1 MFSKLIKQKMRCR
14 SKLRFG
20 VLFSLNL
27 RYNQKYKVVGAIKKV
42 RVTAKDVAKRA
53 GVSAATVSMILNG
66 KSSSKF
72 PERTCRRVIDACNE
86 LGYVRN
92 GAFKSAAL
100 DDKVLVAITPT
111 LSNLYYVHMVE
122 AMQRRAKELGYS
134 LLAFDTFREIPQET
148 RIIQICSQFPFAGV
162 FFLYPTENNML
173 LQQVGWSKPVI
184 HIYDK
189 GVHNNADILELDGFR
204 VGTIIGEY
212 LIKLGHERIAFITS
226 TFETKQV
233 TRIRRLEGLRSV
245 YKAHDLNPIQS
256 VMACS
261 PELELAEA
269 KVVPE
274 GYELGY
280 LMAKRLIERN
290 EDVTAFVAVN
300 DMIAIGVMDAIIDAG
315 KRIPDDYSV
324 CGCDNTSVSKY
335 KGISLTSVES
345 YARQSGR
352 EAVDILVRKIEGG
365 NHLSEL
371 EDSPDG
377 ITRVEYFPKLIIR
390 KSTGPREK
398 KNSTQLKND

>member
-1 MFSKLIKQKMRCR
+1 MLYFAGYTLA
-14 SKLRFG
+14 
-20 VLFSLNL
+20 VEA
-27 RYNQKYKVVGAIKKV
+27 KVVGTIKKIK
-42 RVTAKDVAKRA
+42 VTAKDVAKRA

-72 PERTCRRVIDACNE
+72 PEKTCRRVIDACNE

-92 GAFKSAAL
+92 GVFKTAAL

-148 RIIQICSQFPFAGV
+148 RIMQICSQFPFRGV
-162 FFLYPTENNML
+162 FFLYPPENNML

-204 VGTIIGEY
+204 VGAIIGEY

-245 YKAHDLNPIQS
+245 YEGHDFDPIKS

-269 KVVPE
+269 KVIPE

-300 DMIAIGVMDAIIDAG
+300 DMIAIGVMDAIIDSG

-345 YARQSGR
+345 YARQTGR

-398 KNSTQLKND
+398 RNSISAKND

>member
-1 MFSKLIKQKMRCR
+1 MWTTLLHDEASLRPPKAIFRDLIVDLICDIIRK
-14 SKLRFG
+14 
-20 VLFSLNL
+20 
-27 RYNQKYKVVGAIKKV
+27 KVVGTIKA
-42 RVTAKDVAKRA
+42 RVTAKDVAKHA
-53 GVSAATVSMILNG
+53 GVSTATVSMILNG

-72 PERTCRRVIDACNE
+72 PEKTCRRVIDACNE

-92 GAFKSAAL
+92 GAVKAAAL
-100 DDKVLVAITPT
+100 DDKVLVAIAPT

-122 AMQRRAKELGYS
+122 AMQHRAKELGYS

-148 RIIQICSQFPFAGV
+148 RIMQICSQFPFAGV
-162 FFLYPTENNML
+162 FFLYPPENDML
-173 LQQVGWSKPVI
+173 LQVGWSKPVI

-204 VGTIIGEY
+204 VGAIIGEY
-212 LIKLGHERIAFITS
+212 LMKLGHERIAFITS
-226 TFETKQV
+226 TFETKQI

-245 YKAHDLNPIQS
+245 YQAHHYDPIQS

-261 PELELAEA
+261 PELELMEA

-280 LMAKRLIERN
+280 LMAKRLIERK

-300 DMIAIGVMDAIIDAG
+300 DTMAIGVMDAIIDAG
-315 KRIPDDYSV
+315 KRIPEDYSV

-335 KGISLTSVES
+335 KSISLTSVES
-345 YARQSGR
+345 YARQTGR
-352 EAVDILVRKIEGG
+352 EAVDILIRKIEGG

-377 ITRVEYFPKLIIR
+377 ITRVEYFPKLIVR

-398 KNSTQLKND
+398 KNTSQGKFD

>member
-1 MFSKLIKQKMRCR
+1 MVGTIKTT
-14 SKLRFG
+14 
-20 VLFSLNL
+20 
-27 RYNQKYKVVGAIKKV
+27 
-42 RVTAKDVAKRA
+42 RVTVKDVAKRA
-53 GVSAATVSMILNG
+53 GVSTATVSMILNG

-92 GAFKSAAL
+92 ETFKVAAL

-134 LLAFDTFREIPQET
+134 LLAFDTFREISQET
-148 RIIQICSQFPFAGV
+148 RIMQICNQFPFAGV

-189 GVHNNADILELDGFR
+189 GIHNNADILELDGFR
-204 VGTIIGEY
+204 VGAIIGEY
-212 LIKLGHERIAFITS
+212 LIKLGHEKIAFITS

-245 YKAHDLNPIQS
+245 YEAHDFDPIQS
-256 VMACS
+256 VKACS
-261 PELELAEA
+261 PDVELADA

-280 LMAKRLIERN
+280 LIAKRLIERS

-300 DMIAIGVMDAIIDAG
+300 DMIAIGAMDAIIDSG

-345 YARQSGR
+345 YARQTGR

-365 NHLSEL
+365 NHLSGL

-390 KSTGPREK
+390 KSTGPRGK
-398 KNSTQLKND
+398 RNSLQTKTIGH

>member
-1 MFSKLIKQKMRCR
+1 MTYSPLSVAVRMIKI
-14 SKLRFG
+14 
-20 VLFSLNL
+20 
-27 RYNQKYKVVGAIKKV
+27 KVVDTIKKIK
-42 RVTAKDVAKRA
+42 VTAKDVAKRA

-72 PERTCRRVIDACNE
+72 PEKTCRRVIDACNE

-92 GAFKSAAL
+92 SVFKTAAL

-134 LLAFDTFREIPQET
+134 LLVFNTFREIPQET
-148 RIIQICSQFPFAGV
+148 RIMQICSQFPFSGL
-162 FFLYPTENNML
+162 FFLYPPENSML
-173 LQQVGWSKPVI
+173 LQQVGCSKPVI

-204 VGTIIGEY
+204 VGAIIGEY
-212 LIKLGHERIAFITS
+212 LIKLGHDRIAFITS

-245 YKAHDLNPIQS
+245 YEAHDFDPIQS
-256 VMACS
+256 VLACP

-280 LMAKRLIERN
+280 LMAKRLIERK

-345 YARQSGR
+345 YARQTGR
-352 EAVDILVRKIEGG
+352 EAVEMLVRKIEGG
-365 NHLSEL
+365 NHFSEI

-398 KNSTQLKND
+398 KNPIQVKSD